1 MVQGFEK
8 RTCHRFEIPNASL
21 MYKRIGFFFPKK
33 YENSIR
39 LYNISKG
46 GLSFAC
52 DEEIKKGKTI
62 IVKLFI
68 PNEESLELLAKVCWQ
83 RDSSDGYSLATG
95 VAYLPFGKGY
105 NMNPPESLN
114 RLRELDKKY
123 VKNR

>member
-1 MVQGFEK
+1 
-8 RTCHRFEIPNASL
+8 
-21 MYKRIGFFFPKK
+21 MYKTIGLFRQKK
-33 YENSIR
+33 YINTIR

-52 DEEIKKGKTI
+52 DEELKNGKTI
-62 IVKLFI
+62 VLKLFI
-68 PNEESLELLAKVCWQ
+68 PGEKPLELLAKVCWQ

-95 VAYLPFGKGY
+95 ASYLPFGKGP
-105 NMNPPESLN
+105 NMNPTESLD